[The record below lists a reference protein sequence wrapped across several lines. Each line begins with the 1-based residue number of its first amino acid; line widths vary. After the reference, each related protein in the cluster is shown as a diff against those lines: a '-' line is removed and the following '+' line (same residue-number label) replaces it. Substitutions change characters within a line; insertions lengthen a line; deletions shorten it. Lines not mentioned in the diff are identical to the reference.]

1 MSRASRTFSSA
12 TTKATARARRRPTM
26 WLRSVFLKSLRDYRI
41 PILGWGV
48 GMGLVVVSP
57 MASVATLLS
66 TPQAR
71 EQLVGLAATF
81 AWNADVVA
89 VDTVGGYATFKI
101 GIFIFLIAVW
111 PLLAAS
117 RMLRG
122 EEERGALDVLLSLP
136 RPRLRV
142 ALEKLAAVWTALLA
156 MGLLIELVVFAGGQK
171 FGADFGFSDAV
182 LFGVNLALVCTVIG
196 ALALLISQFTQ
207 ERGTAAGWT
216 AGLLL
221 VFIVLDMVHRVIPN
235 SEWISHLSPVYYYNL
250 SKALV
255 PSYGTSAGAML
266 LLLVLA
272 LALSGAAGW
281 LFARRD
287 VGGTVPLP
295 RWLRRPPHAA
305 SRTLPVGDW
314 SLRSVYA
321 RSLGMIAL
329 PAVWWTLGI
338 AGFAGWMIFAVQ
350 QMEARLSTLFASS
363 PAVMNLIKKIGGG
376 YASFNAGFLSAMFV
390 LLPLFLMA
398 FAVTKVNGWSADE
411 QDGRL
416 ELLLATPQRRLGVL
430 LARFAALG
438 SATVFI
444 GVITLLASA
453 GAAAAA
459 GLTLDVGNLAA
470 ATLGMIPLGLL
481 VAAIGYLAAGWLR
494 TAADTGLLSFLL
506 LIWFFI
512 SFIGPELNLPNATL
526 RLSPFYYYGTPLLH
540 GLPLASLLG
549 VVAVS
554 AVALSLG
561 ALRFVRKDI
570 GV

>member
-1 MSRASRTFSSA
+1 VWLSSIFFK
-12 TTKATARARRRPTM
+12 T
-26 WLRSVFLKSLRDYRI
+26 LRDYWI
-41 PILGWGV
+41 PILGWGI

-57 MASVATLLS
+57 MASVSTLLT

-71 EQLVGLAATF
+71 EQLVSLAATF

-89 VDTVGGYATFKI
+89 VDTLGGYATFKI

-122 EEERGALDVLLSLP
+122 EEERGSLDVLLSLP

-142 ALEKLAAVWTALLA
+142 ALEKLAALWTALLA
-156 MGLLIELVVFAGGQK
+156 MGLLIGLVVFAGGQK

-182 LFGVNLALVCTVIG
+182 LFGVNLALVCAVIG
-196 ALALLISQFTQ
+196 GLALLTSQFTQ
-207 ERGTAAGWT
+207 ERSTAAGWT

-235 SEWISHLSPVYYYNL
+235 SEWISRLSPVYYYNL
-250 SKALV
+250 SKPLV
-255 PSYGTSAGAML
+255 PSYGVNAGAIL
-266 LLLVLA
+266 LLI
-272 LALSGAAGW
+272 ALSLILGVTSLW

-287 VGGTVPLP
+287 IGGTVRVP
-295 RWLRRPPHAA
+295 RWLRPGERKP
-305 SRTLPVGDW
+305 SRALPVTDW

-321 RSLGMIAL
+321 RGLGVVAMPTL
-329 PAVWWTLGI
+329 WWTLGI
-338 AGFAGWMIFAVQ
+338 AGFAGWIVFAVQ
-350 QMEARLSTLFASS
+350 QMETRLSSLFSSS
-363 PAVMNLIKKIGGG
+363 PTVMNLIRNIGGG
-376 YASFNAGFLSAMFV
+376 DASVNAGFLSAIFV

-398 FAVTKVNGWSADE
+398 FAVTQVNGWSTDE

-416 ELLLATPQRRLGVL
+416 DLVLAAPQPRLTVL
-430 LARFAALG
+430 LGRFAAL
-438 SATVFI
+438 ATATIVI
-444 GVITLLASA
+444 GVLTLVASA
-453 GAAAAA
+453 LAAAAS
-459 GLTLDVGNLAA
+459 GLTLDTGNLAA

-481 VAAIGYLAAGWLR
+481 IASIGYLASGWLR
-494 TAADTGLLSFLL
+494 SAADTGLLSFLL

-512 SFIGPELNLPNATL
+512 SFIGPELKWPNATL
-526 RLSPFYYYGTPLLH
+526 RLSPFYYYGTPLIH
-540 GLPLASLLG
+540 GLPLASVLG
-549 VVAVS
+549 VVAV
-554 AVALSLG
+554 AVLALGLG